1 MAKERGYYELDMN
14 ARFTPEMMSCALVGN
29 VINNGLHW
37 HRHLEVMCCV
47 RGSFCIRAE
56 QSVVRL
62 YPGDFFT
69 IHCNVPHEIFDGE
82 PDGLQ
87 IIFSADEQILR
98 CSPGERYCFATVGEN
113 AVDPHGDEAGKFRK
127 SVAALAA
134 MLTPEISMENN
145 APFPGGRGKNSR
157 AFPENDWESSFFT
170 REKQWYAYQMETYAC
185 LMCLAGHKISGS
197 ADEGKSG
204 SFDQFRACVELIREN
219 YTGPLD
225 AAVLASALK
234 VSQPTIYRL
243 FRKNL
248 GVSVNDYIRLV
259 RVRAACAL
267 LENTDREITEI
278 AFSCGFTSLSNFY
291 RIFHEEMHQTPTEYR
306 KMKKQTYRGN
316 IFQRQ
321 VMDLNQFQS
330 FCELPYTKQDI
341 LNYGDIG

>member
-1 MAKERGYYELDMN
+1 MTKEKGYYELDMN
-14 ARFTPEMMSCALVGN
+14 VRFTPEMMSCAFVGN
-29 VINNGLHW
+29 VIRNSLHW

-87 IIFSADEQILR
+87 IIFSADEQILKYR
-98 CSPGERYCFATVGEN
+98 PGERYWFATVGEN
-113 AVDPHGDEAGKFRK
+113 AVDPHGEEARKFRK
-127 SVAALAA
+127 SVAELAVT
-134 MLTPEISMENN
+134 LTPEKFLENN
-145 APFPGGRGKNSR
+145 APFPGSSGKNSI
-157 AFPENDWESSFFT
+157 AEDWGNSVFT

-185 LMCLAGHKISGS
+185 LMCLAGHKMSDSG
-197 ADEGKSG
+197 DEEKSG
-204 SFDQFRACVELIREN
+204 SFGQFRACVEMIREN

-225 AAVLASALK
+225 AAVLAAALK

-248 GVSVNDYIRLV
+248 GVSVNAYIRLV
-259 RVRAACAL
+259 RIRAACAL
-267 LENTDREITEI
+267 LENTDQEITEI
-278 AFSCGFTSLSNFY
+278 AFSSGFTSLSNFY

-321 VMDLNQFQS
+321 VMDLNRFQP
-330 FCELPYTKQDI
+330 FYELPYTKQDI
-341 LNYGDIG
+341 LNYGDMG